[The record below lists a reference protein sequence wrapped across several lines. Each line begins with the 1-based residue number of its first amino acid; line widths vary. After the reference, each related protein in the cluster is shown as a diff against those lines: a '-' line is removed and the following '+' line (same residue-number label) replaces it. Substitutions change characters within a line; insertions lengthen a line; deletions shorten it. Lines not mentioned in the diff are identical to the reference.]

1 MIRVERDGEVFEIKD
16 FLVKLYIRNGYRVVT
31 EEPKE
36 EPKIETTA
44 APKKTTRR
52 TKKSQ

>member
-1 MIRVERDGEVFEIKD
+1 MIRVARDGEVCEIQD
-16 FLVKLYIRNGYRVVT
+16 FLVKLYIRNGFRVVT
-31 EEPKE
+31 EKSKE
-36 EPKIETTA
+36 EPKIETPA

>member
-16 FLVKLYIRNGYRVVT
+16 FLVKLYIRNGFRVVT
-31 EEPKE
+31 EKSKE
-36 EPKIETTA
+36 EPKAETP

-52 TKKSQ
+52 TKKTQ